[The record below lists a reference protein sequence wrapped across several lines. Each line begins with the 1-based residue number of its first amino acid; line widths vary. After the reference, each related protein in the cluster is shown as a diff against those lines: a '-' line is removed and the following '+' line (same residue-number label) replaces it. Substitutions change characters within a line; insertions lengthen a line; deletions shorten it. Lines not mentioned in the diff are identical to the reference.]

1 MCACVKVCALQQIF
15 GCYKE
20 GTDGSRY
27 LRQDPNLAEKK
38 PGESYFKSGDALAA
52 AVTSMAYCFLGVT
65 LDGQDPAPVDL
76 AVP

>member
-1 MCACVKVCALQQIF
+1 MCVCACVKVCALQQIF

-38 PGESYFKSGDALAA
+38 QESL
-52 AVTSMAYCFLGVT
+52 TSNLGM
-65 LDGQDPAPVDL
+65 LWQQL
-76 AVP
+76 